1 MKVPLGKQ
9 KAVLSDLT
17 GLKMIQIKSLEK
29 NKMIKVVTRI
39 KLVRV
44 QVNLNDH

>member
-9 KAVLSDLT
+9 KAVLSDLI
-17 GLKMIQIKSLEK
+17 GLKMIQIKFLEK
-29 NKMIKVVTRI
+29 NKKIKVVTRI

-44 QVNLNDH
+44 QVDLSDR